1 MTDQDYLQL
10 ALDQA
15 KESVQQGGFPAG
27 AVLVKDNHII
37 AQGVSLGFKLNDPTS
52 HAETVTIRQ
61 ACQKLKTTDLAE
73 ATLYAS
79 LQPCVMCFSV
89 ANWANLDKIVYGCKK
104 NDEMV
109 VKHYYEGHNDLE
121 AINSNNTHHIELIYL
136 PIFETE
142 VLRLIQKWE
151 AQFS

>member
-1 MTDQDYLQL
+1 MTDQEYLQL

-15 KESVQQGGFPAG
+15 KKSVQQGGFPAG

-61 ACQKLKTTDLAE
+61 ACQKLKTTDLAG
-73 ATLYAS
+73 ATLYTS
-79 LQPCVMCFSV
+79 LQPCLMCFSV

-104 NDEMV
+104 TNEMV
-109 VKHYYEGHNDLE
+109 AKNYYEGNNDLE
-121 AINSNNTHHIELIYL
+121 TINSKNNHHIKLVYL
-136 PIFETE
+136 PTFEAE
-142 VLRLIQKWE
+142 SLQLIKEWE
-151 AQFS
+151 AQFN

>member
-1 MTDQDYLQL
+1 MTDQEYLQL

-15 KESVQQGGFPAG
+15 KKSVQQGGFPAG

-61 ACQKLKTTDLAE
+61 ACQKLKTTDLAG
-73 ATLYAS
+73 AILYTS
-79 LQPCVMCFSV
+79 LQPCLMCFSV

-104 NDEMV
+104 TNEMV
-109 VKHYYEGHNDLE
+109 AKNYYEGNNDLE
-121 AINSNNTHHIELIYL
+121 TINSKNNHHIKLVYL
-136 PIFETE
+136 PTFEAE
-142 VLRLIQKWE
+142 SLQLIKEWE
-151 AQFS
+151 AQFN